1 MNLKIGIDYIKPG
14 WEIVLKQ
21 IGVSFS
27 KFSLLKP
34 ILLNEFSVIII
45 TETHNS
51 EETKIIEK
59 FLDSGGAV
67 LYADN
72 SEIDGFSYKMKRV
85 NSLYASQGTPFSQ
98 IGIVDIYSKIKIFQS
113 KETRSVDQGLEITS
127 LKRGINIILPFNVND
142 LILNTN
148 SRRKKFYTSRK
159 ELPSEIVSTVS
170 KGKLRKIVE
179 LSLEYLHHKR
189 DLPFVHL
196 WHQPFIDK
204 NVFIFRLD
212 TDFCSIE
219 DADEMY
225 KICRKNNI
233 SATWFLD
240 TESDERIRNYTSMK
254 DQEMALHC
262 DKHYVYNSI
271 GENYKNIQRAD
282 EKLKKCGIKAAGFAA
297 PFGAWNT
304 SLDIALQKMK
314 LRYSSEFTLDYD
326 DLPFYPFC
334 NTEFSNVL
342 QIPIHPISL
351 GRLHRSHLSEDE
363 MLQYYLDI
371 LEEKKLSGEPIIIYH
386 HPHHKY
392 LNIFDKI
399 FQHVN
404 SKNFCNMSMKEFS
417 EWWRER
423 SKLNPEFNYKDN
435 KININYDSQNVFVK
449 ISTKDGYTISKK
461 REIKIDEISFKQ
473 HSKVKVKKDLRRT
486 RKFHWRDMLY
496 NYESGR
502 SKKTFK

>member
-1 MNLKIGIDYIKPG
+1 VNLKIGIDHVKPG

-27 KFSLLKP
+27 ELSLSNP
-34 ILLNEFSVIII
+34 ILNNEFSVIII

-51 EETKIIEK
+51 NEIKIIEE

-67 LYADN
+67 LYTDN
-72 SEIDGFSYKMKRV
+72 SDVDGLSYKMKRV
-85 NSLYASQGTPFSQ
+85 NSLYATQDTPFSQ
-98 IGIVDIYSKIKIFQS
+98 IGIVDVYSKVKIFQP
-113 KETRSVDQGLEITS
+113 KETINVDQGLGITS
-127 LKRGINIILPFNVND
+127 WKRGINIILPFNVND

-148 SRRKKFYTSRK
+148 SRRKKFYTTRK
-159 ELPSEIVSTVS
+159 ELPSEIVSAVS
-170 KGKLRKIVE
+170 KGKLRKIVG

-212 TDFCSIE
+212 TDFCLKE

-225 KICRKNNI
+225 KICRGNNI

-240 TESDERIRNYTSMK
+240 TESDDSLSNYASME

-262 DKHYVYNSI
+262 DKHYVYDNLD
-271 GENYKNIQRAD
+271 ENYRNILRAD
-282 EKLKKCGIKAAGFAA
+282 EKLKKNGIEAVGFAA

-304 SLDIALQKMK
+304 SLDRALQKIEIK
-314 LRYSSEFTLDYD
+314 YSSEFTLGYD

-334 NTEFSNVL
+334 NNEFSNVL

-351 GRLHRSHLSEDE
+351 GRLRRSHFSDDE
-363 MLQYYLDI
+363 MLQYYLNVI
-371 LEEKKLSGEPIIIYH
+371 KENKYSEEPVIIYH
-386 HPHHKY
+386 HPHHKHFD
-392 LNIFDKI
+392 IFDKI
-399 FQHVN
+399 FQYVN
-404 SKNFCNMSMKEFS
+404 SNNFINVSMNDFS
-417 EWWRER
+417 EWWEER
-423 SKLNPEFNYKDN
+423 CILKPEFNFKDN
-435 KININYDSQNVFVK
+435 KINVNFDSQKVFVK
-449 ISTKDGYTISKK
+449 ISTKDGYTISKNG
-461 REIKIDEISFKQ
+461 EIDINNIKLEQ
-473 HSKVKVKKDLRRT
+473 HTGIKKKKNLRKT
-486 RKFHWRDMLY
+486 RKFHWRDLLY

-502 SKKTFK
+502 SKNAFK